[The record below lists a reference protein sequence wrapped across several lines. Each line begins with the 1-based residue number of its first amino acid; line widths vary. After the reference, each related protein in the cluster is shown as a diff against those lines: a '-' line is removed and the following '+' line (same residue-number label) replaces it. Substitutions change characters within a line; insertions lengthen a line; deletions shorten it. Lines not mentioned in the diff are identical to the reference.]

1 MRKRFMLS
9 EIADAICHTRFCIC
23 PRNVPLTRPTEISGG
38 SMTFAKSNSV
48 ATTRWTIGIESVIFV
63 LLGAMCVTAPAR
75 AQHSENE
82 KAVWKLETT
91 YWEDVK
97 ALDLES
103 YKNLWHENFVGWPY
117 SNSQP
122 ARKDHITDWIKA
134 HTDKGATMVWYELEP
149 ADSVATEN
157 LVVTAYWLTSL
168 WADKTGH
175 GEPVTQRVTHT
186 WIRTANGWRIIS
198 GMSATVP
205 AN

>member
-1 MRKRFMLS
+1 
-9 EIADAICHTRFCIC
+9 
-23 PRNVPLTRPTEISGG
+23 
-38 SMTFAKSNSV
+38 MTFAKSDSV
-48 ATTRWTIGIESVIFV
+48 ATNRWTSRIESVIFI
-63 LLGAMCVTAPAR
+63 LLAAICVAAPVR
-75 AQHSENE
+75 AQQSDNE

-97 ALDLES
+97 ALDLDS

-134 HTDKGATMVWYELEP
+134 HTDKGATMVWYELKP
-149 ADSVATEN
+149 ADSMATGN
-157 LVVTAYWLTSL
+157 VVVTAYWLTSL

-186 WIRTANGWRIIS
+186 WIRTANGWQIIT